1 LTGCREKGKYMTLIV
16 KSVLITAGLGL
27 LLIFYEWN
35 MMRRKKGGVTPPE
48 WRNLRDLCFMT
59 IGACAL
65 VAFAVANLT

>member
-1 LTGCREKGKYMTLIV
+1 MSLIM

-27 LLIFYEWN
+27 LFIMVEWN
-35 MMRRKKGGVTPPE
+35 MMRKKKGGLAAE
-48 WRNLRDLCFMT
+48 DKRNLRDLFLLT